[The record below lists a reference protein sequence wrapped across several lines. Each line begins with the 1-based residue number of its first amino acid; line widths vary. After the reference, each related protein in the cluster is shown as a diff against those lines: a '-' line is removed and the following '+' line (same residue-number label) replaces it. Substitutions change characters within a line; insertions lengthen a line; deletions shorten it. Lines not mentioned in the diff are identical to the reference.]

1 MMIVICNYNFDKFS
15 AVSLNMLISVVC
27 GKAIQ
32 TKNKEL
38 VNSYV
43 VARMIDS
50 VERLSTGN
58 T

>member
-1 MMIVICNYNFDKFS
+1 MFIS
-15 AVSLNMLISVVC
+15 AISLNLLISVVC

-32 TKNKEL
+32 TKNKEV

-50 VERLSTGN
+50 VERLTTGMIDVF
-58 T
+58 

>member
-1 MMIVICNYNFDKFS
+1 MFIS
-15 AVSLNMLISVVC
+15 AISLNLLISVVC

-32 TKNKEL
+32 TKNKEV

-50 VERLSTGN
+50 VERLTTGMIN
-58 T
+58 VLLVRFIRF

>member
-1 MMIVICNYNFDKFS
+1 MFIS
-15 AVSLNMLISVVC
+15 AISLNLLISVVC

-32 TKNKEL
+32 TKNKEV

-50 VERLSTGN
+50 VERLTTGMIN
-58 T
+58 VFLFRFIKF